1 MALSRRATVRF
12 NYGVEVRHPLFFAK
26 GEDERWLN
34 QGLCQ
39 RGINRAILD
48 SRPVHSSSSVT
59 EAVLEAKRKKPV
71 LPLHALATASC
82 PIVRFI
88 GGDQLEANRPLFAQ
102 WINKLQ
108 AWETEGIAPY
118 LFIHTPDCTDAPQ
131 QARSLWQQLRQQ
143 MPSVQPE
150 PDWPLQDT
158 LF

>member
-1 MALSRRATVRF
+1 M
-12 NYGVEVRHPLFFAK
+12 P
-26 GEDERWLN
+26 
-34 QGLCQ
+34 
-39 RGINRAILD
+39 
-48 SRPVHSSSSVT
+48 
-59 EAVLEAKRKKPV
+59 
-71 LPLHALATASC
+71 
-82 PIVRFI
+82 VRFI

-108 AWETEGIAPY
+108 AWKTEGLTPY
-118 LFIHTPDCTDAPQ
+118 LFIHTPYCTDAPQ